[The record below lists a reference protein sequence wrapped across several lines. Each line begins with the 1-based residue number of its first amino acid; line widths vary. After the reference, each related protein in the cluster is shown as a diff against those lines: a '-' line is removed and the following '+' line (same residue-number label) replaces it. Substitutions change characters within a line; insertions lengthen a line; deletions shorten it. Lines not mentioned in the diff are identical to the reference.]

1 MSSLTKNYFYNIIS
15 LLTGV
20 LFPFIIFPYI
30 SRILM
35 PEYLGK
41 ISFVQSLTNYFIT
54 LALLGIPAYGV
65 RELSRKKN
73 LKEKKEFSKVFTELL
88 IISLITSMI
97 SFIIFLSLILL
108 SQKLDNIRELLYVYS
123 FQVIFAFLNL
133 DYFFV
138 ALEKHKR
145 RTIRTVIL
153 RIVSLALILILVK
166 KPSDYIKYG
175 VILVFP
181 ELLTRI
187 IDIYLCKEYIHL
199 NLKIL
204 NFKKHVKPLFI
215 IFLYVFSVSIY
226 INLDTTMLGFIKTEL
241 EVGLYTTG
249 SKLVKMVIPIM
260 SVLGTVMTPQII
272 SYIKNKDKNKI
283 YDTINNFIDFNIIIG
298 IPITFLMIYLSK
310 DLILLIS
317 GEKFITSSLTMQI
330 ISIMIIFLSIG
341 TFFGGQIL
349 LSNDKEN
356 LVFKI
361 AATGMI
367 CNIIFNFLLI
377 PKFSIEGAAFATTFT
392 EILICLYRG
401 YELKKIYS
409 DYNFVTRER
418 INYVILGFIAFIS
431 ISLLKNM
438 GKNYIYN
445 IVFFSCVYGIIYFG
459 GLILLKDKNI
469 LIFLSKFFVKLKTRE
484 N

>member
-97 SFIIFLSLILL
+97 SFIIFLSLIFL

-187 IDIYLCKEYIHL
+187 VDIYLCKEYIHL

-204 NFKKHVKPLFI
+204 NFKKHMKPLFI

-330 ISIMIIFLSIG
+330 ISIMITFLSIG

-367 CNIIFNFLLI
+367 CNVVFNFLLI
-377 PKFSIEGAAFATTFT
+377 PKFSIEGAAFATAFT

-418 INYVILGFIAFIS
+418 INYIILGFIAFIS

>member
-97 SFIIFLSLILL
+97 SFIIFLSLIFL